1 MAAGVLYRLLLVLK
15 LVSVLAYGGGLVAAF
30 VASAPEERRRAV
42 HKIASPAL
50 LAIWVTGYGLASM
63 LGISLMELWLMA
75 ALVLSLASQIA
86 LVRAVSKDERS
97 RADFWAATVPLV
109 VVVMLMVFRPTWDL
123 VRSR

>member
-1 MAAGVLYRLLLVLK
+1 MLYRIVLVLK

-42 HKIASPAL
+42 HKVASPAL

-63 LGISLMELWLMA
+63 LRISLMELWLLGS
-75 ALVLSLASQIA
+75 LVLSLASQIA
-86 LVRAVSKDERS
+86 LVRAVAKPERS

-109 VVVMLMVFRPTWDL
+109 LVVMLMVFRPTWDL
-123 VRSR
+123 LRSR